1 MTCVISLCTKI
12 LTYNDYIYLYSRRN
26 DILDHDLST
35 NMTYHR
41 KFNMNN
47 WTVSMEQ
54 GLLTR
59 PSTWVDLLL
68 TYLLLFLFVVR
79 FAQLF
84 SFMGSVLWTIVSQFD
99 VCLWYLQTFLI
110 WTGLL
115 LR

>member
-26 DILDHDLST
+26 DILVHDLST

-47 WTVSMEQ
+47 WTVSIGQ

-59 PSTWVDLLL
+59 PSTRVDLLL

-79 FAQLF
+79 FAQPLALWVVFCGPLF
-84 SFMGSVLWTIVSQFD
+84 LNLMYVFGIFKLSL
-99 VCLWYLQTFLI
+99 Y
-110 WTGLL
+110 GLVYY
-115 LR
+115 